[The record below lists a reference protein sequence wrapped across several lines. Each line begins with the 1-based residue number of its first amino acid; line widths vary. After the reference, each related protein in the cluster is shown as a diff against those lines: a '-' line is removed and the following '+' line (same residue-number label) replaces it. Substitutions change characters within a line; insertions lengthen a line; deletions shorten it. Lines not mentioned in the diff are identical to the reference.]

1 MTQVQIPAGCG
12 PGSVLQIQ
20 GPQGPVMFTVPA
32 GAVDGQPIQIQAGET
47 TMFVKLVGVPAPGTT
62 LPPGAAKPLP
72 EIRNPRYSGVWFPSS
87 GVWLPTYYGLPACC
101 CLFFLFI
108 AAMMIIQNI
117 IGSVDSDKLEAK
129 CRASGNKAECLGQR
143 GSDQSTYVRC
153 FWDGCSCMLDECS
166 YHKAPTNPDRYC
178 SRYKQA
184 GGYNCTYALGVCTS
198 DSDSRRDPDTCN
210 DIHL

>member
-72 EIRNPRYSGVWFPSS
+72 EIRNPRYSGVWFPK
-87 GVWLPTYYGLPACC
+87 YYGLPACC

-108 AAMMIIQNI
+108 FAMMIIHNI
-117 IGSVDSDKLEAK
+117 IGSVESDKQEAK
-129 CRASGNKAECLGQR
+129 C
-143 GSDQSTYVRC
+143 
-153 FWDGCSCMLDECS
+153 
-166 YHKAPTNPDRYC
+166 
-178 SRYKQA
+178 
-184 GGYNCTYALGVCTS
+184 
-198 DSDSRRDPDTCN
+198 
-210 DIHL
+210 